1 MNLQDLLARRK
12 TAILKRWF
20 NKILKTYPAD
30 TSKFLKNVR
39 DPFANPVGNTIS
51 QGIEGLYE
59 GLIGGTTSE
68 EASSFLDHIIR
79 IRAIQEFSPSEAV
92 GFVFF
97 LREAIREELKKE
109 AGDGHISKELSAL
122 DLRID
127 ELALLSF
134 DIYMKCREKL
144 YEIKSNELR
153 NRTVKLLERSD
164 YVSDISEHDGD
175 SESGNNNG
183 SK

>member
-1 MNLQDLLARRK
+1 MKVQELLARRK
-12 TAILKRWF
+12 TAILKRWL
-20 NKILKTYPAD
+20 NKILETYPPD

-59 GLIGGTTSE
+59 GLVEGTTSE

-97 LREAIREELKKE
+97 LRDAIREELKKE
-109 AGDGHISKELSAL
+109 IRGGHISHDLSAL
-122 DLRID
+122 DSRID

-144 YEIKSNELR
+144 YELRSNELR
-153 NRTVKLLERSD
+153 NRTIKLLERSD
-164 YVSDISEHDGD
+164 YVSGVSEEDGD

-183 SK
+183 ST

>member
-1 MNLQDLLARRK
+1 MTLQDLLVQKK

-20 NKILKTYPAD
+20 NKIIKTYPPDA
-30 TSKFLKNVR
+30 SKFLKDVR
-39 DPFANPVGNTIS
+39 DPFANPVGSAVS
-51 QGIEGLYE
+51 QGIEGLYT
-59 GLIGGTTSE
+59 GLVEGTTSE

-79 IRAIQEFSPSEAV
+79 VRAIQEFSPSEAV

-109 AGDGHISKELSAL
+109 AGDERISRELSAL
-122 DLRID
+122 DSRID
-127 ELALLSF
+127 GLALLSF

-144 YEIKSNELR
+144 YELKSNELR
-153 NRTVKLLERSD
+153 NRTLKLLERSD
-164 YVSDISEHDGD
+164 YVSGISEQDED

-183 SK
+183 ST